1 MLLQQGRVARAE
13 VVAGDDLLRLG
24 RPVEVEVGLGQ
35 RRRALLGDDLVDD
48 GHGRLGL
55 DGDAGVD
62 LLELALA
69 ELVLDQLDLGLER
82 DEHVTDAA
90 LREGGGGAAAAAVQ
104 HRHVGEDLAH
114 ALAGLGLA
122 AAGGDDAAPGRQV
135 AIAAV
140 AGDLGVGDDDLHAG
154 PGQVAPVLDALGVA
168 LAHQE
173 DDGGRVGA
181 GVVRQLFL
189 PVGTEQAAVGQRV
202 DVIGQGQ
209 GDDIGLQAV
218 DDRARLLARAAVRGL
233 DAQRLAGLG
242 LPVLREG
249 LVEILVELAG
259 RVVGDVEQ
267 RGLGQGGKDGASG
280 CKAER
285 KGGEEAAH
293 GGRAVV
299 GASHSRQARPRW
311 QRTRI
316 HKLMRLGRMANEVQQ
331 GPRVIDIRGLPCRAT
346 P

>member
-173 DDGGRVGA
+173 QHGRRVGRRA
-181 GVVRQLFL
+181 IREAAA
-189 PVGTEQAAVGQRV
+189 PVGRGQAVDGELV
-202 DVIGQGQ
+202 DVGGLVHRH
-209 GDDIGLQAV
+209 DVGLQAADHGADLFARTAV
-218 DDRARLLARAAVRGL
+218 ALVHADRMALGLFGGHEGRVELLV
-233 DAQRLAGLG
+233 QLAGH
-242 LPVLREG
+242 
-249 LVEILVELAG
+249 
-259 RVVGDVEQ
+259 VVGHVEQ
-267 RGLGQGGKDGASG
+267 SWIGGQCRQRGGGQERDHCGAAGGQ
-280 CKAER
+280 E
-285 KGGEEAAH
+285 
-293 GGRAVV
+293 GRHV
-299 GASHSRQARPRW
+299 GPV
-311 QRTRI
+311 
-316 HKLMRLGRMANEVQQ
+316 E
-331 GPRVIDIRGLPCRAT
+331 
-346 P
+346 